1 MRGTWGEM
9 WRKGRQLA
17 AATAA
22 IALTGV
28 GLASATAR
36 AADGPTQ
43 SYAVINAPAQIA
55 VPATGTAIA
64 PDAGYSFADD
74 GVDGL
79 PLPENAKFVIDASGL
94 KGIATIKAKNDQC
107 TTDGAVVTC
116 LDNGNLH
123 GPFEPFTLS
132 AVAGAKPGDT
142 GTLRY
147 EVTADKATPATETSK
162 VVIGSPKIQ
171 VAALPARSGL
181 TPGQSV
187 DYPVV
192 LRNTGDLPT
201 EQITVRL
208 TGSPGVT
215 FAGKHSNCL
224 YLPGDFGRDDADVT
238 CVFKTAI
245 APGDTVGFSD
255 PLGGSLGKDAFHT
268 WTDITAEALPA
279 SSGTD
284 TGGTPGKGAALTLT
298 PATGKDFADSHRVT
312 YDADNAA
319 DFLAVGAVLTPGKK
333 GSTHPLAF
341 GLRNAGPAV
350 VAHPDGKPVAYAEVT
365 LPEGVVAKSVR
376 VDEEPDDQASGDCY
390 TYTGG
395 KTSPFEPGHRRYLC
409 PDTVAEESGDG
420 QMYRFQVGYE
430 KDLAAGA
437 ARGTVTVRPGDG
449 IVLNDPDESN
459 DEAAI
464 TVGDASPSPSPSPS
478 ASGGTAT
485 PSPSAS
491 ATSSVT
497 SGGSGT
503 SGTAGS
509 MAATG
514 AGFLPWVAAAAAAAL
529 GVGAIVFAMSRRRAE

>member
-1 MRGTWGEM
+1 M
-9 WRKGRQLA
+9 A

-28 GLASATAR
+28 GLTSATAR
-36 AADGPTQ
+36 AADGPTPPTQ
-43 SYAVINAPAQIA
+43 SYAVVTAPAQIA
-55 VPATGTAIA
+55 VPASGTAIA

-74 GVDGL
+74 GVEGL

-107 TTDGAVVTC
+107 TAVGAVVTC

-132 AVAGAKPGDT
+132 AVAGTKPGDT

-147 EVTADKATPATETSK
+147 EVTADKATPDTETSK

-171 VAALPARSGL
+171 VSALPARSGL

-187 DYPVV
+187 GYPVV

-245 APGDTVGFSD
+245 APGATVGFSN
-255 PLGGSLGKDAFHT
+255 PLEGSLGKNAFHT
-268 WTDITAEALPA
+268 WTDITAEAVPA

-284 TGGTPGKGAALTLT
+284 TGGTPGKGAALTLS
-298 PATGKDFADSHRVT
+298 PATGTDFADSHRVT

-319 DFLAVGAVLTPGKK
+319 DFLAVGAVLVPGKK

-350 VAHPDGKPVAYAEVT
+350 VAHPDSKPVAYAEVT
-365 LPEGVVAKSVR
+365 LPKGVVAKSVR

-409 PDTVAEESGDG
+409 PDTVSEESGDG
-420 QMYRFQVGYE
+420 QMYRFQVSYE

-449 IVLNDPDESN
+449 IVLNDPDQSN

-464 TVGDASPSPSPSPS
+464 TVGEASSSPSPSPS

-491 ATSSVT
+491 ATVSVT

-503 SGTAGS
+503 SGTSGS

-514 AGFLPWVAAAAAAAL
+514 AGFLPWLAAAAAAAL